1 MENKDISTRVRERIK
16 AIRLRKQLSQG
27 DIART
32 LGVHPA
38 YISQIERGER
48 NPTLRN
54 IEKIA
59 KAMGVSVGELMK

>member
-1 MENKDISTRVRERIK
+1 MANTDISARVRERIK
-16 AIRLRKQLSQG
+16 AIRLKKKLSQG
-27 DIART
+27 DIAKV

-48 NPTLRN
+48 NPTLKN

-59 KAMGVSVGELMK
+59 KAIGVSVLELMK